1 MNPSP
6 EKRSLFDLSPGQ
18 TGVVLDLLIQGL
30 TRRRLLDL
38 GMVPGTRVE
47 AVRRSP
53 AGDPKAYRLRGS
65 VIALREEEAKRI
77 LVQPEERD

>member
-1 MNPSP
+1 MNSSP
-6 EKRSLFDLSPGQ
+6 EERSLFDLTPGQ
-18 TGVVLDLLIQGL
+18 TGVVLNLQIHGL

-47 AVRRSP
+47 ALRRSP

-65 VIALREEEAKRI
+65 VIALREEEARRI
-77 LVQPEERD
+77 LILPGERN

>member
-1 MNPSP
+1 MNPRP
-6 EKRSLFDLSPGQ
+6 EKRSLFDLTPGQ
-18 TGVVLDLLIQGL
+18 TGVVLDLLIHGL

-38 GMVPGTRVE
+38 GMVPGTKVE

-65 VIALREEEAKRI
+65 VIALREEEARRI
-77 LVQPEERD
+77 LVRPGERD